1 MKLIKNVFLYLWSNV
16 IFRLFIALA
25 LFTAVI
31 MGIKL
36 FKFLPDLF
44 WLRYSLIALMTVA
57 TCCSLIIIV
66 IAIWQYRNADFVET
80 SYLSLDYWIDK
91 NDIGNASNL
100 VKSLSKNKN
109 IKEYF
114 HKELD
119 KVREENKQNTKQF
132 KITSKYELLVKA
144 IPEIVDLID
153 KETEDSLIFIKTY
166 LEFEPKNKSVNE
178 KILNSLIG
186 IGFVGLILSS
196 LKYGIDLLIKKET
209 ALIGQYIITW
219 TILITI
225 IISIIGW
232 ILYRKKT
239 REENARKFLQLVFK
253 AIEEKK

>member
-1 MKLIKNVFLYLWSNV
+1 MKRLNIIFPRLLSNIV
-16 IFRLFIALA
+16 IRL
-25 LFTAVI
+25 
-31 MGIKL
+31 
-36 FKFLPDLF
+36 
-44 WLRYSLIALMTVA
+44 LIAFILFLGVMLGLLTIGVV
-57 TCCSLIIIV
+57 SDLLWKNIILAIV
-66 IAIWQYRNADFVET
+66 GLLTGICIAILYITIWQYRNANFVET

-100 VKSLSKNKN
+100 VKSLST
-109 IKEYF
+109 
-114 HKELD
+114 
-119 KVREENKQNTKQF
+119 KQNTKQF
-132 KITSKYELLVKA
+132 KITPKYELLVKA

-186 IGFVGLILSS
+186 IGFVGLICSS

-225 IISIIGW
+225 ILLIIGW
-232 ILYRKKT
+232 VLNRKKT

-253 AIEEKK
+253 AIEEKE

>member
-1 MKLIKNVFLYLWSNV
+1 
-16 IFRLFIALA
+16 LA

-209 ALIGQYIITW
+209 ALIGQYIIT
-219 TILITI
+219 
-225 IISIIGW
+225 
-232 ILYRKKT
+232 
-239 REENARKFLQLVFK
+239 
-253 AIEEKK
+253 

>member
-1 MKLIKNVFLYLWSNV
+1 
-16 IFRLFIALA
+16 
-25 LFTAVI
+25 

>member
-1 MKLIKNVFLYLWSNV
+1 M
-16 IFRLFIALA
+16 
-25 LFTAVI
+25 I

-36 FKFLPDLF
+36 FKFLLDLF
-44 WLRYSLIALMTVA
+44 WLRHSLIALMIVA

-119 KVREENKQNTKQF
+119 KVREKNKQNTKQF

-166 LEFEPKNKSVNE
+166 LEFEPKNKSVTE

-186 IGFVGLILSS
+186 IGFVGLMFSS

-209 ALIGQYIITW
+209 ALIGQCIITW

-225 IISIIGW
+225 IVSIIGW

-253 AIEEKK
+253 AIEEKE

>member
-1 MKLIKNVFLYLWSNV
+1 MKRLNIIFPRLLSNIV
-16 IFRLFIALA
+16 IRL
-25 LFTAVI
+25 
-31 MGIKL
+31 
-36 FKFLPDLF
+36 
-44 WLRYSLIALMTVA
+44 LIAFILFLGVMLGLLTIGVV
-57 TCCSLIIIV
+57 SDLLWKNIILAIV
-66 IAIWQYRNADFVET
+66 GLLTGICIAILYITIWQYRNANFVET

-100 VKSLSKNKN
+100 VKSLSTNKN

-119 KVREENKQNTKQF
+119 KVREKNKQNTKQF
-132 KITSKYELLVKA
+132 KITPKYELLVKA

-186 IGFVGLILSS
+186 IGFVGLICSS

-225 IISIIGW
+225 ILLIIGW
-232 ILYRKKT
+232 ILNRKKT

-253 AIEEKK
+253 AIEEKE

>member
-16 IFRLFIALA
+16 FFRLLA
-25 LFTAVI
+25 CTLFTGVI
-31 MGIKL
+31 IGIEL
-36 FKFLPDLF
+36 FKFLPDVF
-44 WLRYSLIALMTVA
+44 WLRYSLIALMTVG
-57 TCCSLIIIV
+57 TCGSLIIIV
-66 IAIWQYRNADFVET
+66 IAIWQYNNSNFLET
-80 SYLSLDYWIDK
+80 AYLSLDYWIDK

-100 VKSLSKNKN
+100 VKSLSTNKN

-119 KVREENKQNTKQF
+119 KVREKNRQNTKQF
-132 KITSKYELLVKA
+132 KITPKYELLVKA

-186 IGFVGLILSS
+186 IGFVGLIFSS

-232 ILYRKKT
+232 ILNRKKT
-239 REENARKFLQLVFK
+239 CEENARKFLQLVFK
-253 AIEEKK
+253 AIEEKE

>member
-1 MKLIKNVFLYLWSNV
+1 M
-16 IFRLFIALA
+16 
-25 LFTAVI
+25 
-31 MGIKL
+31 

-44 WLRYSLIALMTVA
+44 WLRHSLIALMIVA

-119 KVREENKQNTKQF
+119 KVREKNKQNTKQF

-166 LEFEPKNKSVNE
+166 LEFEPKNKSVTE

-186 IGFVGLILSS
+186 IGFVGLMFSS
-196 LKYGIDLLIKKET
+196 LKYGIDLLI
-209 ALIGQYIITW
+209 
-219 TILITI
+219 
-225 IISIIGW
+225 
-232 ILYRKKT
+232 
-239 REENARKFLQLVFK
+239 
-253 AIEEKK
+253 

>member
-219 TILITI
+219 TILIT
-225 IISIIGW
+225 
-232 ILYRKKT
+232 Y
-239 REENARKFLQLVFK
+239 
-253 AIEEKK
+253 